1 MLRRNP
7 NMLNPFMQ
15 YYACRQASHAVIPSC
30 LAHQIVYAEAK
41 EKIIEVYY
49 LDSGN
54 KPKSF
59 ILPASASLSQII
71 SEHGDGFIK
80 VNRNYLVNTV
90 ALTGV
95 FPVGPKEFGCSVT
108 GFGGVIPVSR
118 RSAVTAVRVYKSM
131 NNGA

>member
-7 NMLNPFMQ
+7 NMLNPFQQ
-15 YYACRQASHAVIPSC
+15 YFAWRQGSHAVIPSC

-41 EKIIEVYY
+41 EKIVEVYY

-59 ILPASASLSQII
+59 VLSAHTSLSQLVAD
-71 SEHGDGFIK
+71 HGDGFIK

-95 FPVGPKEFGCSVT
+95 FPTSDKETGCSVT

-118 RSAVTAVRVYKSM
+118 RSAITASRIYKSL

>member
-7 NMLNPFMQ
+7 NMLNPFQQ
-15 YYACRQASHAVIPSC
+15 YYASRQSSHAVIPSC

-41 EKIIEVYY
+41 EKVVELFY
-49 LDSGN
+49 LDSGG

-59 ILPASASLSQII
+59 VLPSSMSLSQLVAD
-71 SEHGDGFIK
+71 HGDGFIK
-80 VNRNYLVNTV
+80 VNRNFLVNTV

-95 FPVGPKEFGCSVT
+95 FPTSDKETGCSVT

-118 RSAVTAVRVYKSM
+118 RSAITASRIYKSL